1 MDIKKFEKGNKR
13 VMHAWSFYDWANSAY
28 NLVIIS
34 AIFPNFWKLVTSKV
48 YDDNLVPFLGFT
60 PNKDSLVSYVTALT
74 FILVAVLSPILS
86 GIADYAGNKKFFL
99 KFFCYLGA
107 FSTIGLYFFDTENL
121 VLGFLFYLLALLGFW
136 CSIVFYNSYLPDIA
150 EPKDQDALSA
160 KGLSYGYVGSV
171 ILLVINLAMIMS
183 QGKDMEGV
191 ETMMRYSFISVGIW
205 WIVFSQY
212 TYKYLPNFKNGKK
225 ITKNIVFKGFKELKQ
240 IWGEIKENLLLK
252 RYLGAFFMYSMAV
265 QTVMLVAVY
274 FGVEEIEWGNKG
286 SSTGMIVSILLIQF
300 LAIGGAL
307 LTTYLANKIGNI
319 YTLIII
325 NIVWIVACVYAY
337 TIHTPVEFY
346 ITTEKIGI
354 VIGMLLYGYIGDLT
368 GSPRFA
374 ILFFVLFFAVGIIL
388 LFRVP
393 KKS

>member
-346 ITTEKIGI
+346 IT
-354 VIGMLLYGYIGDLT
+354 YGYIGDLT